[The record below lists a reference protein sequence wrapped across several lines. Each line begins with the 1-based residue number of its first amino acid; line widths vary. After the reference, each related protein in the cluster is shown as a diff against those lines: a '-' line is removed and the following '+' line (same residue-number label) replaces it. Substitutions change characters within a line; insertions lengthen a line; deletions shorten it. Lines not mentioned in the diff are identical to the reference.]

1 MYCND
6 QSVARAMISAFLLES
21 PLPPLFLLFATM
33 FLTTLSTAILRLGRI
48 KSKEILDESLFF
60 FQPLLHRFFP
70 RHEWDTLHI
79 ALNLSK
85 NIYQL
90 LYTLSGF
97 FYLTT
102 SVPYFR
108 ELLTSAPSR
117 HDWPP
122 LIFASAILLGLSLL
136 CDFLSRLAASVR
148 PRAALKFCSPFSS
161 FFLLIAFPIVT
172 LLLQLTRG
180 IVRKT
185 QIKED
190 KTEFLPT
197 RTQIKELIRDSELQH
212 HLDPLDQKL
221 ISSFV
226 NFRERVAK
234 EIMVPRIDI
243 FSIPVET
250 TIREAGRLLAK
261 QEYSRIPIYRD
272 SLDQI
277 AGVVLYKDLL
287 KFYAEPPSGTVTL
300 DSPIESITKP
310 VLYSPENKKIA
321 HLLQEFRTKQIHM
334 AIIVD
339 EYGGTEGIVT
349 IEDILEELVGEIE
362 DEYDIGEDQ
371 PFYALPDGSFVVDA
385 KMNILDIEEQLSI
398 RIPPHPEYET
408 VGGYVFHCAGTIPA
422 KGWRLMHDEFD
433 LEVLSSNERSVKKI
447 KLSPHSHSP
456 E

>member
-1 MYCND
+1 
-6 QSVARAMISAFLLES
+6 MISNFFLES
-21 PLPPLFLLFATM
+21 PIPPLILLLASL
-33 FLTTLSTAILRLGRI
+33 FLTTLSTAVFRLGRI
-48 KSKEILDESLFF
+48 KSKELLENSYFF
-60 FQPLLHRFFP
+60 FNSLLRRFFP

-79 ALNLSK
+79 AINLSK

-97 FYLTT
+97 FYLAT

-108 ELLTSAPSR
+108 ELLQNAPTT

-122 LIFASAILLGLSLL
+122 LILASIILLGLSLL
-136 CDFLSRLAASVR
+136 CDFLSRLIASIW
-148 PRAALKFCSPFSS
+148 PSGALRMSSPFAS
-161 FFLLIAFPIVT
+161 FFLLAAFPLVS
-172 LLLQLTRG
+172 LLLQLTKG
-180 IVRKT
+180 IARKT
-185 QIKED
+185 QLQQD
-190 KTEFLPT
+190 KIPFLPT
-197 RTQIKELIRDSELQH
+197 RAQIKELIRESELQY
-212 HLDPLDQKL
+212 HLDPFDQKL

-234 EIMVPRIDI
+234 EIMVPRVDI
-243 FSIPVET
+243 FSIPAEMP
-250 TIREAGRLLAK
+250 IKEAGRLLAK
-261 QEYSRIPIYRD
+261 QVYSRIPIFRD

-287 KFYAEPPSGTVTL
+287 RFYAEPSNQESSL
-300 DSPIESITKP
+300 DAPIETIAKP

-321 HLLQEFRTKQIHM
+321 QLLQEFRTKQIHM

-362 DEYDIGEDQ
+362 DEYDIGGDQ
-371 PFYALPDGSFVVDA
+371 PFCALPDGSWVVDA

-398 RIPPHPEYET
+398 RIPAHPDYET
-408 VGGYVFHCAGTIPA
+408 VGGYVYHCAGTIPA
-422 KGWRLMHDEFD
+422 KGWRLMHDNFD

-447 KLSPHSHSP
+447 KLTPHPVSSD